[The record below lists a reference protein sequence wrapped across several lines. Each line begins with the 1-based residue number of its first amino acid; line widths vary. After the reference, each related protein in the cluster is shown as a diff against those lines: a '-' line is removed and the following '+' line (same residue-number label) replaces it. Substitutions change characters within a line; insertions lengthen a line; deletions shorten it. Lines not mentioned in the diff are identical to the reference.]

1 MTDIEIPESW
11 VPSACTLP
19 SAEQPLRV
27 AEFDEL
33 FATSVRT
40 IERPGADRMV
50 LVIEPA
56 SEATARDL
64 AARETGCCSCFDFA
78 FASAADGDVRL
89 SVSVPAGRADILDAL
104 ARRAAEA
111 SGVAGS

>member
-1 MTDIEIPESW
+1 MTDIELPVAW

-19 SAEQPLRV
+19 SADQPLRV

-33 FATSVRT
+33 FATSART
-40 IERPGADRMV
+40 IERPSADRLV
-50 LVIEPA
+50 LVLDPA

-64 AARETGCCSCFDFA
+64 VARETGCCSFFDFV
-78 FASAADGDVRL
+78 FTSIADGDVRL